1 MQRPNDKDGY
11 VIHFDDFDGMDDENL
26 QRFLM
31 YAFKYA
37 RDRVEPELK
46 GLEKVVWKHI
56 QKRIDYDNEQWIQ
69 TKQQR
74 SNAGKNHKGNQY
86 TRAKQRNGTDLER
99 NGTNGTVYVTDTVN
113 VSVSDTV
120 TEFDD
125 ELNECAERAFSKSNK
140 PFVSEKNTI
149 PTPRQVFEFYKA
161 MKLLV
166 PPERF
171 FNYNAKKGWH
181 DERGN
186 PIENWAGAYMAMDAL
201 NPDKY
206 EKHNPDLEFETR
218 LYRTHEKCPKTPIEL
233 S

>member
-26 QRFLM
+26 QKFLM

-37 RDRVEPELK
+37 RDSVEPELE

-56 QKRIDYDNEQWIQ
+56 QKRIDYDNEQWVQ

-86 TRAKQRNGTDLER
+86 TRDKLRNGTDLER

-113 VSVSDTV
+113 VSVSDNV
-120 TEFDD
+120 N
-125 ELNECAERAFSKSNK
+125 ELNECAARAPSKSNK
-140 PFVSEKNTI
+140 RPFVSEKNKI
-149 PTPRQVFEFYKA
+149 PTPQQVFEFYRV

-171 FNYNAKKGWH
+171 YNYNSKRNWR

-186 PIENWAGAYMAMDAL
+186 PIENWAGAYMAMNAS

-206 EKHNPDLEFETR
+206 EKHNPDLEFDRDCFKDFVFER
-218 LYRTHEKCPKTPIEL
+218 LRE
-233 S
+233 